1 MRYHYQKPDIY
12 LSMYGELYICN
23 HPVYDRCTLFTIGDK
38 GLAVIQQRFSA
49 DTKSTYWTEVDSWL
63 TDSLYL
69 YPKFKEY
76 FDSRSGECTDGLY
89 PTVTI
94 RQIMWALKMKPI
106 QRQRWELALT
116 GEIFSDFYN
125 SFYGERSVIDM
136 DKYEEAVRIVNN
148 YIRGLKECYENA
160 CDIVGDK
167 SKTPAVRAKHARN
180 AEEFYTLYNEVN
192 CILQDIISLD
202 ESKEES

>member
-38 GLAVIQQRFSA
+38 GLAVIQQRFNA
-49 DTKSTYWTEVDSWL
+49 DTKST
-63 TDSLYL
+63 
-69 YPKFKEY
+69 KFKEY

-106 QRQRWELALT
+106 QRQRWET
-116 GEIFSDFYN
+116 CFD
-125 SFYGERSVIDM
+125 R
-136 DKYEEAVRIVNN
+136 R
-148 YIRGLKECYENA
+148 
-160 CDIVGDK
+160 DI
-167 SKTPAVRAKHARN
+167 
-180 AEEFYTLYNEVN
+180 
-192 CILQDIISLD
+192 
-202 ESKEES
+202 